1 MSLAGL
7 GDSEN
12 KNRSEIEATESDG
25 ALSLQVAKR
34 MFKWLAEAVGRGLE
48 LSNVSET
55 PKDVSALQKLLI
67 THVGEIYLDT
77 ALDGWV
83 DLFYFG
89 FTYTYNFQCD

>member
-7 GDSEN
+7 GDAEN
-12 KNRSEIEATESDG
+12 KNRADIVVTEGDG
-25 ALSLQVAKR
+25 LLSLQVAKR

-55 PKDVSALQKLLI
+55 PKDVSALQKLLV

-77 ALDGWV
+77 ALDR
-83 DLFYFG
+83 
-89 FTYTYNFQCD
+89 